1 MAECSILDYGAR
13 EGGEVNCAAAIQAA
27 IDAVHAQG
35 GGRVRIPAGRFLS
48 GSVLIKSN
56 VDLHLE
62 SGAVLISSLKEEDI
76 SPFPVDDADQGTVDG
91 WGGGFFLGAAHQKN
105 VTISG
110 LGTIDGQ
117 GDKVFTDPDVDQ
129 GFHECPKRVSAFRPR
144 MILFEDIENLTVQD
158 VKLTKKD
165 GIEYPDSVTTI

>member
-76 SPFPVDDADQGTVDG
+76 SRSQWMMQTRALWTD
-91 WGGGFFLGAAHQKN
+91 GAAA
-105 VTISG
+105 SS
-110 LGTIDGQ
+110 LGQRIRRMSPSP
-117 GDKVFTDPDVDQ
+117 VWARLTDRATRCLPI
-129 GFHECPKRVSAFRPR
+129 RMWIRASMSAPSA
-144 MILFEDIENLTVQD
+144 
-158 VKLTKKD
+158 
-165 GIEYPDSVTTI
+165 SVLSVRA